1 MITKHISE
9 VTTRF
14 NPFTRPAKTCRL
26 FLASLPANARQNMK
40 ITAKVLGKDSTEPSS
55 LKLKF
60 KDGKEMALDT
70 EKLAFGDLVQEV
82 DRHSRVLSRLEELS

>member
-1 MITKHISE
+1 
-9 VTTRF
+9 
-14 NPFTRPAKTCRL
+14 
-26 FLASLPANARQNMK
+26 MK
-40 ITAKVLGKDSTEPSS
+40 ITAKVLGRDSTEPSS

-60 KDGKEMALDT
+60 SEHNVFRYLLLLTPAEDGKEMALDT